1 MDVFD
6 LYAKLSLDSKD
17 YDRSLQQASSA
28 ADQWKTKFVM
38 AAKAVSSAFS
48 TSTSVL
54 VGLVKQSVTA
64 YANYEQQAGG
74 IKTLFGAGEKSLEEY
89 AKSVGKTVEEASA
102 EYDVLMEA
110 QDQVFANAQAAWK
123 NQGLST
129 NEYMQTVTGFAA
141 ALKQSTTDNIEAAQV
156 ADMALSDM
164 ADNVNKFGTSMES
177 VQYAYMGFSKQNY
190 TMLDNLKLGYG
201 GTRSEMERLL
211 ADAEAYSGVH
221 YDISSLSDV
230 YNAIH
235 AIQEK
240 LDVVGT
246 TEKEARK
253 TIQGSANALK
263 SAWENTLIAMSS
275 GQGVD
280 TAIDYLVEAFGT
292 LSKNVIPV
300 VQRAIESA
308 AQMLEQLAPMIAEM
322 LPGMVNEVLPPLL
335 SAVTTLVESIA
346 QILGD
351 PAVYDA
357 IIDAG
362 ITLFGSLLDNVPAI
376 LTALGSGVVNLVAG
390 LASAIGEQFPVVQQV
405 FDELFGDINLPSLE
419 NVSEGFSVLGESV
432 ITTFDEIRG
441 ALDEAGVF
449 DTLVTTFETVRSTI
463 EEVVTAVLAA
473 FDSIVNSPAMAT
485 LGETLGETFSGLASQ
500 LGPFLEMV
508 GTYMGVIVGWILNIV
523 DSLSTVWDYVSP
535 FVIGVVALIDDIV
548 AAVIGVA
555 STVIDYWAEIMA
567 VLDDVVT
574 FIAGWLTG
582 NEKMV
587 DESWANIKQ
596 AIIKALTEAYNSV
609 CDIVN
614 DLWKGVKDAFEQVK
628 KTIKETFDID
638 LEEEGKKIIDS
649 LKKGIDD
656 KWQSLLDTIDGY
668 LNDLLTNLPD
678 WFKALFGLDGVTVKL
693 SRANF
698 SQNMTEEEKLS
709 LGYSARPDQSLPVQ
723 SATGTAADNIVV
735 MSPKSIEDIGDVVDD
750 ATSANTTETVEA
762 TKDLMNGTERW
773 LKEGEETNENAISGL
788 NGDMNTGFDTVT
800 TGGSGGTN
808 TGYTAAD
815 QVREMY
821 QKWSNNTENGQW
833 VADWDFGT
841 ELRDTVNG
849 YLGNSVYFGDMTA
862 DDWKRLESMPANPEY
877 TQGMYYTAE
886 QNITPAA
893 ASTSL
898 TAGTTTADGN
908 LLSVAEGVSPDA
920 IQSWLDLDAA
930 LQQVI
935 DTLNGEGAEG
945 GAGVGTEAEEGG
957 LGAESIMDIAKN
969 PISQDVIDSW
979 KNLADAIQA
988 VSNIING
995 VSGEGEAGEGTSA
1008 TGTSTDAGMTS
1019 GMAGA
1024 EGAAEGSLGS
1034 IMQIAQTPV
1043 SQEVIDSWNNLATA
1057 ITGVINAINGA
1068 AEGEGAVGEG
1078 AATASTGAT
1087 SGASGASEGSEGEG
1101 GGSGLAGAFGSV
1113 KTVMEEIITVAQN
1126 LAAELGTNLPAA
1138 IGTLCS
1144 ILCITSEDE
1153 EGNVS
1158 AGGGNTLYNSLGSVK
1173 GVLEDIYAASRNIAE
1188 CWTGQLYSAADLL
1201 RQYAG
1206 DAYGQVQSLANAA
1219 QRAAEQYNAAAD
1231 AVDRFAEAIQALAN
1245 IDMPSVT
1252 VPSLGGK
1259 TPGRASGGPVSA
1271 GTTYLVGEVGP
1282 ELFTPSRSGYIIPND
1297 ELGRGNGD
1305 SVINITFAG
1314 DVIGDEKSISAY
1326 VRRAVKAGIRQEVLI
1341 G

>member
-28 ADQWKTKFVM
+28 ADQWKTKFAM
-38 AAKAVSSAFS
+38 AAKAVGSAFS
-48 TSTSVL
+48 ASASVL
-54 VGLVKQSVTA
+54 TGVVKQSVTA
-64 YANYEQQAGG
+64 FADYQQQFGG
-74 IKTLFGAGEKSLEEY
+74 IETLFGAGGKSVEEY
-89 AKSVGKTVEEASA
+89 AESVGKSVGEVQA
-102 EYDVLMEA
+102 EYDQLMEA
-110 QDQVFANAQAAWK
+110 QNTVMENANNAWI
-123 NQGLST
+123 NQGLSA
-129 NEYMQTVTGFAA
+129 NEYMEQVTSFSA
-141 ALKQSTTDNIEAAQV
+141 ALKQSTSNSTEAAQI
-156 ADMALSDM
+156 ADLAMTDM
-164 ADNVNKFGTSMES
+164 ADNANKFGTDIASI
-177 VQYAYMGFSKQNY
+177 QNAYQGFAKQNY

-201 GTRSEMERLL
+201 GTKEEMERLL
-211 ADAEAYSGVH
+211 AHAQELTGIEYNIDN
-221 YDISSLSDV
+221 LSDV
-230 YNAIH
+230 YSAIH
-235 AIQEK
+235 VVQEE
-240 LDVVGT
+240 LGVVDT
-246 TEKEARK
+246 TAKEAQG
-253 TIQGSANALK
+253 TISGSAAAMK
-263 SAWENTLIAMSS
+263 SAWENVLIAMGS
-275 GQGVD
+275 GEGVD
-280 TAIDYLVEAFGT
+280 TAVNNLVQAFGT
-292 LSKNVIPV
+292 LSDNLIPV
-300 VQRAIESA
+300 IQRAIESA
-308 AQMLEQLAPMIAEM
+308 AQVVEQLAPKIAEI

-405 FDELFGDINLPSLE
+405 FDELLGDINLPSLE

-432 ITTFDEIRG
+432 IATFDEIRG

-473 FDSIVNSPAMAT
+473 FDSIANSPAMAT
-485 LGETLGETFSGLASQ
+485 LGETLGETFTGLASQ

-535 FVIGVVALIDDIV
+535 FVVGVVALIDDIV

-555 STVIDYWAEIMA
+555 STVIDYWAEIMT

-587 DESWANIKQ
+587 DESWANIKR
-596 AIIKALTEAYNSV
+596 AIIKALTEAYNSA
-609 CDIVN
+609 CGIVN

-656 KWQSLLDTIDGY
+656 KWQSFLGAIEGY
-668 LNDLLTNLPD
+668 VNDILNELPD
-678 WFKALFGLDGVTVKL
+678 WFKELFGIEGASVKL
-693 SRANF
+693 TKANF
-698 SQNMTEEEKLS
+698 SKNLTDEEKLA
-709 LGYSARPDQSLPVQ
+709 LGYSARPDQSLPTK
-723 SATGTAADNIVV
+723 SATETGKETTVNL
-735 MSPKSIEDIGDVVDD
+735 SEKSLKELDD
-750 ATSANTTETVEA
+750 TSKASTTETVEA

-773 LKEGEETNENAISGL
+773 LKEGEETNENALGGL
-788 NGDMNTGFDTVT
+788 NADMNTGFDTVT
-800 TGGSGGTN
+800 TGGSGTGVN
-808 TGYTAAD
+808 EYGYTAAD
-815 QVREMY
+815 EAMEL
-821 QKWSNNTENGQW
+821 WNNFYNNYDENGRQIF
-833 VADWDFGT
+833 DFPGAGT
-841 ELRDTVNG
+841 ELRDYMHAKIPGLYFEDATPEDWA
-849 YLGNSVYFGDMTA
+849 YLATLPASAGWAPSPKQTITDVTA
-862 DDWKRLESMPANPEY
+862 G
-877 TQGMYYTAE
+877 TTA
-886 QNITPAA
+886 P
-893 ASTSL
+893 L
-898 TAGTTTADGN
+898 PAGTTTADGN

-935 DTLNGEGAEG
+935 DTLNGEGAED

-979 KNLADAIQA
+979 KNLADAIQS

-995 VSGEGEAGEGTSA
+995 VSGEGEGSEGGTATS
-1008 TGTSTDAGMTS
+1008 TSTDAGIAS
-1019 GMAGA
+1019 GLAGA

-1087 SGASGASEGSEGEG
+1087 SGASGGSEGEGEG
-1101 GGSGLAGAFGSV
+1101 GGSGLAGAFGTV

-1245 IDMPSVT
+1245 VDMPGLPT
-1252 VPSLGGK
+1252 PSFSGG
-1259 TPGRASGGPVSA
+1259 GARASGGPVSA